1 MVERS
6 SGRSARVSLTDVAVA
21 AGVSKSAVSYALNGN
36 GRVAEET
43 RLRVREAAERLGYRP
58 YLPARRMATGPSGA
72 LGAVLSPTRREGETP
87 NYYVAELLDGAEQE
101 ARAGGL
107 SLRVTMWAGEV
118 PAMCADGTVD
128 GLLYLGGAF
137 DPGAL
142 ALPSLPTV
150 LVGTSF
156 SQLACDAVLADNRRG
171 MYLSTRH
178 LLETG
183 RRRPAL
189 LNGPDSAPTSD
200 GKWLGFRDALHEAGL
215 PAAAFPVVNAD
226 FSPDAGYE
234 AARALLETGEVDGLV
249 TGDDAICVGALH
261 AARDLGIAVPGRLA
275 LVGYGDSPTGAML
288 RPRLSSVRVF
298 QRDMGALAVRRLLE
312 RLEGRTSEVVRI
324 LVGPEL
330 IVRESSGSPG

>member
-6 SGRSARVSLTDVAVA
+6 SRRSARVSLTDVAVA

-58 YLPARRMATGPSGA
+58 HLPARGVAGGRAGA
-72 LGAVLSPTRREGETP
+72 LGAVLSPTRHQGETP
-87 NYYVAELLDGAEQE
+87 NYYVAELLDGVEEE
-101 ARAGGL
+101 ARGQGL

-118 PAMCADGTVD
+118 PAMSADASVD

-137 DPGAL
+137 DPGAV

-156 SQLACDAVLADNRRG
+156 SQVACDAVLADNRRG
-171 MYLSTRH
+171 MYLATRH
-178 LLETG
+178 LLERG

-189 LNGPDSAPTSD
+189 INGPATAPTSD
-200 GKWLGFRDALHEAGL
+200 AKWLGFRDALDQGGL
-215 PAAAFPVVNAD
+215 APESFSVVNAD
-226 FSPDAGYE
+226 FSADAGYL
-234 AARALLETGEVDGLV
+234 AACSLIEGGDVDGLV
-249 TGDDAICVGALH
+249 TGDDTIAVGALQ
-261 AARDLGIAVPGRLA
+261 AARDLGVAVPERLA
-275 LVGYGDSPTGAML
+275 LVGYGDSPTAGML
-288 RPRLSSVRVF
+288 RPGLSSVRVF

-312 RLEGRTSEVVRI
+312 RLAGRTGGLVRI

-330 IVRESSGSPG
+330 IVRESSGNPG